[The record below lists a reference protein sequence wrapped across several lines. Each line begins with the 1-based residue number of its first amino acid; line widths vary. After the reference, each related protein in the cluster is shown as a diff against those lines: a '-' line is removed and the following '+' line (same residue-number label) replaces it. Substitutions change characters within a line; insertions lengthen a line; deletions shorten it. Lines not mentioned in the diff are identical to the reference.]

1 MWDYRR
7 KKAHTSTE
15 RRHQGIKEI
24 PPADQKVSTTKKKKI
39 TPTVTKEKITSRT
52 IFFLL
57 KCSLIFFWVHP
68 SLLCFSLNQTDISS
82 CAEYAVWMNVE
93 RHMVCG
99 TPHQQ
104 ECTSEPSSFL
114 PCLSLTSDQ
123 SNVKMFHRCFV
134 HPSV

>member
-1 MWDYRR
+1 M
-7 KKAHTSTE
+7 
-15 RRHQGIKEI
+15 
-24 PPADQKVSTTKKKKI
+24 
-39 TPTVTKEKITSRT
+39 TKEKITSRT

-57 KCSLIFFWVHP
+57 KCSLILFWVHP
-68 SLLCFSLNQTDISS
+68 SLLCFSLYQTEISS

-134 HPSV
+134 HPQCLILKAHFLQKGSDCLQLIQKVHVKVSTQFKTLLFSL